1 MIDPVLSVVQVREQG
16 RTTALHIRADVQRR
30 REQELQLLAEEL
42 RQDWE
47 LQQREKIQAL
57 QRLYEESLLL
67 LGQGHR
73 SAKENVSRGV
83 PSEDGSS

>member
-1 MIDPVLSVVQVREQG
+1 MQVREQARANALQI
-16 RTTALHIRADVQRR
+16 RTDVQRR
-30 REQELQLLAEEL
+30 RERELQLLAEEL

-47 LQQREKIQAL
+47 LQQSEKIQAL
-57 QRLYEESLLL
+57 QRLYEESLRL

-83 PSEDGSS
+83 PSEDVMSLPLFKRLL

>member
-1 MIDPVLSVVQVREQG
+1 MTDLVLSVVQVREQA
-16 RTTALHIRADVQRR
+16 RTTALQIRADVQRR

-47 LQQREKIQAL
+47 LQQREKVQAL
-57 QRLYEESLLL
+57 QRLYEESLRQ

-73 SAKENVSRGV
+73 SAKENVSQG
-83 PSEDGSS
+83 PF